1 MENGGK
7 PPLGQMLS
15 GVKKCSYKTESTL
28 KLNLSFSYSEFCFGG
43 PQKLHF

>member
-15 GVKKCSYKTESTL
+15 GVKTSAIKQVHIKAEP
-28 KLNLSFSYSEFCFGG
+28 FF
-43 PQKLHF
+43 